1 MPTGGVTIDNV
12 GTWIVAGAV
21 AVGIGTSLLDAA
33 AIAAGDF
40 ATIAANARRTVDNVA
55 RARKAG

>member
-1 MPTGGVTIDNV
+1 LRQAP
-12 GTWIVAGAV
+12 V
-21 AVGIGTSLLDAA
+21 AVGIGTSLLDAT

-40 ATIAANARRTVDNVA
+40 ATIAANARRTVENVA